1 MIIDDVAQ
9 QVQAWTVELSGWV
22 DKVAGVFS
30 RPEPR
35 LLLEAMTIGL
45 LSPLP
50 KKNGWSL
57 AEHAGHTHPGR
68 MQTFLCRGAWDPAAL
83 EAQVRERV
91 LADLEDPED
100 GVLIVDDT
108 QMIKKGRMSVGV
120 APQHCGLTNQTE
132 NCQVVVMLAYA
143 GRGGHAFIG
152 HRLYLPERWTKDP
165 ARCRAAGVPKDVVFA
180 TKPHQAVELFGE
192 AEDAGA
198 RYGWIAGDGGYGQY
212 REVRDWP
219 TAHSRRYVMAV
230 PKTLPLQRVHGIGGQ
245 ATVAKTGDLLERATR
260 WERRSCGHG
269 AKGERFYD
277 WAFFTVTLPDEP
289 PADGFTHTLM
299 IRRSVADP
307 SEVAYFLAHAPAA
320 TPTNTM
326 VAVAGI
332 RWRIE
337 ECNEQGKD
345 LIGLDQHQV
354 RTWTAFHHHIA
365 VCMFAHAFAATRKAR
380 LHVTASAAA
389 GPGSEPAGPG
399 DEGADRGN
407 DRPPTPADAR
417 QPAPTP
423 STGGDC

>member
-1 MIIDDVAQ
+1 MILDDVTRQVGQ
-9 QVQAWTVELSGWV
+9 QVETWTWELAGWL
-22 DKVAGVFS
+22 DRVAGVFA

-35 LLLEAMTIGL
+35 ELLWQMTVGL

-50 KKNGWSL
+50 KKNGWTL
-57 AEHAGHTHPGR
+57 AEQAGHTHPGR
-68 MQTFLCRGAWDPAAL
+68 IQTFLCRGAWDGATL
-83 EAQVRERV
+83 EAHVR
-91 LADLEDPED
+91 DLVVETLGDDQD

-108 QMIKKGRMSVGV
+108 QMIKKGVKSVGV
-120 APQHCGLTNQTE
+120 APQHCGSTNQIE
-132 NCQVVVMLAYA
+132 NCQVIVMLAYA

-165 ARCRAAGVPKDVVFA
+165 DRCREAGVPKDVVFA
-180 TKPHQAVELFGE
+180 TKPHQAVELFAE
-192 AEDAGA
+192 AEDAGVP
-198 RYGWIAGDGGYGQY
+198 YGWIAGDGGYGQY

-219 TAHSRRYVMAV
+219 TERSRRYVMAV
-230 PKTLPLQRVHGIGGQ
+230 PSSQPLARVHALGGQ
-245 ATVAKTGDLLERATR
+245 AAVARADDLLARATR

-277 WAFFTVTLPDEP
+277 WAFFTVSLPDEP

-307 SEVAYFLAHAPAA
+307 TEVAYFLVHAPHTTA
-320 TPTNTM
+320 TNTM

-354 RTWTAFHHHIA
+354 RTWTAFHHHVA
-365 VCMFAHAFAATRKAR
+365 VCMFAHAFAATRKAT
-380 LHVTASAAA
+380 LHAAT
-389 GPGSEPAGPG
+389 
-399 DEGADRGN
+399 EGAHQGN
-407 DRPPTPADAR
+407 GPATSPSPPR
-417 QPAPTP
+417 QPDTT
-423 STGGDC
+423 SGGH